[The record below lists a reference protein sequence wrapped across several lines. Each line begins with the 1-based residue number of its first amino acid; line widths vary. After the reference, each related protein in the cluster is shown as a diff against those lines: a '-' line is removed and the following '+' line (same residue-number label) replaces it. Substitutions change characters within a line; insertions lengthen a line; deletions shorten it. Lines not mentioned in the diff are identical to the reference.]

1 MNDLLKKYIS
11 SYYVK
16 DNNLTH
22 IKCGWCNGY
31 IAKSCNE
38 NNVPR
43 CGNCK
48 TIVDLEADQEY
59 LQGKKRHYN
68 YIKEIV

>member
-1 MNDLLKKYIS
+1 MQDIENYIN

-22 IKCGWCNGY
+22 IKCSLCKGY
-31 IAKSCNE
+31 IAKSCNA

-59 LQGKKRHYN
+59 LQEKVRYYN
-68 YIKEIV
+68 YSKERV